1 VPVVALRGEEKVF
14 AKNVDVYI
22 HAELD
27 PEPGLEP
34 FHPLRDPNMTHKR
47 LTDGSLPQV
56 FSVNVYDVGYFD
68 GGGRF
73 ILLFNLQKTKEQNEE
88 LLKFQFKTTSFSPLA
103 GCFVHQVPSSKERFQ
118 IWNDKKI
125 VPDRISSE
133 YNES

>member
-1 VPVVALRGEEKVF
+1 VALRGEEKVF

-47 LTDGSLPQV
+47 STDDGSLPPV

-68 GGGRF
+68 GSGKF
-73 ILLFNLQKTKEQNEE
+73 KLLFNLRMTKEENEK
-88 LLKFQFKTTSFSPLA
+88 LLNFQFKTTPFQPLPS
-103 GCFVHQVPSSKERFQ
+103 GFVHSSLCGKEKFQ
-118 IWNDKKI
+118 IWNDKNI
-125 VPDRISSE
+125 VPDKIC
-133 YNES
+133 NNDES